1 MSGARGPAAQS
12 TGSMG
17 AVLKGHPK
25 RRRGYGV
32 LTLSIIKADTGGY
45 VGHSAVHPRA
55 IEVAQKAIDG
65 ARGDLLIDG
74 QVSYCGD
81 DLSLIMTHNHGVEA
95 GQVHGVPWAG
105 FLKTTAVP
113 KELGPYRAGHDL
125 LSDPLS

>member
-1 MSGARGPAAQS
+1 GLPGVAFQPRAARPRLWTEPEEGRPQIGAAL
-12 TGSMG
+12 T
-17 AVLKGHPK
+17 

-65 ARGDLLIDG
+65 VKGNLLIDG

-81 DLSLIMTHNHGVEA
+81 DLSLIMTHEHGLEA
-95 GQVHGVPWAG
+95 EQVHAFAWDV
-105 FLKTTAVP
+105 FLKTTAGA
-113 KELGPYRAGHDL
+113 KELGLHGPG
-125 LSDPLS
+125 

>member
-1 MSGARGPAAQS
+1 MSGARGPTAQS
-12 TGSMG
+12 TRMDGTAPKG
-17 AVLKGHPK
+17 AAPK

-65 ARGDLLIDG
+65 AKGNLLIDG

-81 DLSLIMTHNHGVEA
+81 DLSLIMTHEHGLEA
-95 GQVHGVPWAG
+95 EQVHGFAWDV
-105 FLKTTAVP
+105 FLQTTEVA
-113 KELGPYRAGHDL
+113 KEVGPHG
-125 LSDPLS
+125 